1 VTGPVVMH
9 ASPELDADLFHAIPA
24 AIIDPFTYVEVDG
37 RRVAAIWP
45 GDADRVRDLGIEV
58 LPIEELGFDE
68 LVASGLDENA
78 VHAEIALRACRR
90 VGLAAAAVPPRFP
103 VLVADHLRRAG
114 ISLRPDAEAFAGR
127 RRVKTPEQLAGIRRA
142 QAAADAAMAV
152 AVRMIRERRSSEEV
166 RAAMKAEC
174 DARGCDLP
182 DDVIVAHGAQAAVGH
197 EPGHGAP
204 EPGAPV
210 IVDIWPRDRRSRC
223 WADMTRTFVAGG
235 GAPPEELVEYWTLA
249 REALEAVRSE
259 VRAGASGRALFER
272 SCAPFEAAGRPTLLT
287 KRPGTTLE
295 EGYNHALGHGVGL
308 EVHERPNLGRLGD
321 ELVAGDV
328 IAVEPGCYR
337 PGFGGCRLE
346 DLLVVTAEGCET
358 VTAFPYDLSP

>member
-1 VTGPVVMH
+1 MTGPVVMH

-182 DDVIVAHGAQAAVGH
+182 DDVIVAHGPQGAVGH
-197 EPGHGAP
+197 EPGHGPIAP
-204 EPGAPV
+204 GEPV

-223 WADMTRTFVAGG
+223 WTDMTRTFVAGG
-235 GAPPEELVEYWTLA
+235 AEPEATIREYWELTRA
-249 REALEAVRSE
+249 SLERVYPLVRPG
-259 VRAGASGRALFER
+259 VDGRDVYGASCE
-272 SCAPFEAAGRPTLLT
+272 PYEAAGQPTQRT
-287 KRPGTTLE
+287 KPEGELLE
-295 EGYNHALGHGVGL
+295 EGYYHGLGHGVGL
-308 EVHERPNLGRLGD
+308 EVHERPNLGRTPDALR
-321 ELVAGDV
+321 AGDV
-328 IAVEPGCYR
+328 VTLEPGCYR
-337 PGFGGCRLE
+337 KDLGGVRLE
-346 DLLVVTAEGCET
+346 DLVLVTEDGCERLT
-358 VTAFPYDLSP
+358 GFPYEL